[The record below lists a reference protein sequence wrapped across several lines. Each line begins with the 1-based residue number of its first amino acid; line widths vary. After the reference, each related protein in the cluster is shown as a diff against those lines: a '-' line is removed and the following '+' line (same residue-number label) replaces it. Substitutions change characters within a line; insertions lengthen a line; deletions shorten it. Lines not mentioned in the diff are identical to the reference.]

1 MRPGRSRYEWKMEM
15 DDERSIARLAES
27 DLPGYI
33 AIRRR
38 EAVLALAALG
48 HKKRLDLFL
57 AIAQVGRR
65 GMSSGAV
72 VKAMRLPITTI
83 SFHLSQLHKAGLIE
97 RHRQGRYVKYT
108 ISGKKIDRL
117 VHFLQAWG
125 RGADL

>member
-1 MRPGRSRYEWKMEM
+1 M
-15 DDERSIARLAES
+15 DDEGSIAGLIVS
-27 DLPGYI
+27 DLPGSI

-72 VKAMRLPITTI
+72 VKVMRLPITTI
-83 SFHLSQLHKAGLIE
+83 SFHLGQLHKAGLIE
-97 RHRQGRYVKYT
+97 RRRHGRYLNYT
-108 ISGKKIDRL
+108 VNRRKIDQL
-117 VHFLQAWG
+117 ALFLQA
-125 RGADL
+125 RGKDADL